1 MADILNLRQARKA
14 KARAES
20 DKLAAQNRAVHGQ
33 TRAERQ
39 KIAADKQQADR
50 RLDNHRRDEPIEGR

>member
-14 KARAES
+14 KARAAG

-33 TRAERQ
+33 SRSEKQKLAAEKQ
-39 KIAADKQQADR
+39 NADQ
-50 RLDNHRRDEPIEGR
+50 RLDSHKRDSKTES